1 MNENENVGFE
11 DFESALFGGDYQ
23 IDSDD
28 NDFEAEETDDTEDG
42 NVIEDSFEDDV
53 AHEPAEESES
63 DEEDS
68 DDSEPDDHD
77 DGVEEDREEPESGK
91 DEQMFTLKV
100 NKEEK
105 QVTLDEMTT
114 LAQKGADYDRV
125 KENYAKSQQTI
136 QELQAKLDSGNKHH
150 GVMDILDI
158 VAAKSDVS
166 LEELAESLY
175 LSVRVNAGVSADVAR
190 EELKSAKLEKELNG
204 YKAQKETAKQTED
217 DAATRAQREID
228 AFKENYPDVALTD
241 ELISKLNADLQKGVS
256 LSAAYRNY
264 ERTQSNAKIKD
275 LEQQLAAKK
284 QNDKNKQ
291 HSPGSQK
298 DSGGRRSRSDYE
310 EFERALFG

>member
-1 MNENENVGFE
+1 MNENENGGFE

-42 NVIEDSFEDDV
+42 NVIEDSFDDDF
-53 AHEPAEESES
+53 APEPAEESES

-68 DDSEPDDHD
+68 DDGEPDDHD
-77 DGVEEDREEPESGK
+77 DGVEEDGEEPESGK

-136 QELQAKLDSGNKHH
+136 QELQAKLDSGNKHQ

-228 AFKENYPDVALTD
+228 AFKENYPDVALMD

-264 ERTQSNAKIKD
+264 ERSQSNAKIKD

>member
-42 NVIEDSFEDDV
+42 NVIEDSFDDDF
-53 AHEPAEESES
+53 APEPAEESES

-68 DDSEPDDHD
+68 DDGEPDDHD
-77 DGVEEDREEPESGK
+77 DGVEEDGEEPESGK

-136 QELQAKLDSGNKHH
+136 QELQAKLDSGNKHQ

-228 AFKENYPDVALTD
+228 AFKENYPDVALMD

-264 ERTQSNAKIKD
+264 ERSQSNAKIKD

>member
-53 AHEPAEESES
+53 ASEPAEESES

-150 GVMDILDI
+150 GVMHILDI

-217 DAATRAQREID
+217 DAAIRAQREID